1 MIRNFFISN
10 QTDSKKSNEKSHI
23 TINRCFMSPL
33 FSCLYVLLISKS
45 VFPLPSKPILD
56 KKEGI
61 QCQKNDDCIDN
72 KLETFSEASSAESP
86 SDEIKCNSQA
96 LLKVM
101 IEVSNALFWIFF
113 TIHQIIHRT

>member
-1 MIRNFFISN
+1 
-10 QTDSKKSNEKSHI
+10 
-23 TINRCFMSPL
+23 MSPL
-33 FSCLYVLLISKS
+33 FSCLYVLLISTS

-101 IEVSNALFWIFF
+101 IEVSNALFWVFLPYIRLF
-113 TIHQIIHRT
+113 IEHE